1 MTLGQKLSFY
11 RKKQGLTQQQLGEQ
25 INVTAQAVSKWENDQ
40 AEPDLRTLMK
50 LSELYGTTL
59 DALVSENE
67 LDAAD
72 AALFKELNAEDLA
85 TMVSENIR
93 EQMKEDAPPHTVGFC
108 TACGIAVTKEN
119 LGTNTPKVLCR
130 ACKEAAEL
138 REAEEKARRQ
148 EAEKQR
154 MAADAA
160 AKKKAEQQ
168 KQAVRTKRTK
178 RLITVSIFSAIFPIF
193 WFCIGI
199 ANAIEHHDL
208 SDAVFGLVSSLFM
221 FAFISLLFFEG
232 PVRDVI
238 IGCAGTSIHWP
249 GLIFEWS
256 LDGFIWLIGMKLLFA
271 ALGFLAFLF
280 MLFLGLALGF
290 IIAPFVYPFFLASYI
305 KEIKSATEVSNWE

>member
-1 MTLGQKLSFY
+1 MTLGQKLTFY
-11 RKKQGLTQQQLGEQ
+11 RKKQGLTQQQLGDI

-108 TACGIAVTKEN
+108 TACGIAVTEEN

-130 ACKEAAEL
+130 KCKEEADRL
-138 REAEEKARRQ
+138 EAEEKVRAR

-154 MAADAA
+154 MAAEAA
-160 AKKKAEQQ
+160 AKKKM
-168 KQAVRTKRTK
+168 QAVRAKRTK

-199 ANAIEHHDL
+199 ANAIEQHAL
-208 SDAVFGLVSSLFM
+208 FDAVFGLVSSLFM

-290 IIAPFVYPFFLASYI
+290 IIAPFVYPFFLVSYLKDI
-305 KEIKSATEVSNWE
+305 RNNVNISDWE